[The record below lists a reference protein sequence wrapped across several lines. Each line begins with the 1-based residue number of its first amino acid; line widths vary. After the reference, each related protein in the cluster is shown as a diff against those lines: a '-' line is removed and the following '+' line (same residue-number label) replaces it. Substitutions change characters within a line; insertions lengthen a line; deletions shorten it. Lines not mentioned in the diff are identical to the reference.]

1 MPGDV
6 SKFEP
11 KIPIFLV
18 IGVFV
23 LSVFLTIVEV
33 SPLPRWAKFITISF
47 VILGMGLFFRR
58 AMNP

>member
-1 MPGDV
+1 MPGEM

-23 LSVFLTIVEV
+23 LSVFLTIVEI
-33 SPLPRWAKFITISF
+33 SPLPRWAKFITIS
-47 VILGMGLFFRR
+47 VMVLGTALFFRR